1 MNSQPWGS
9 VLLCL
14 LPPLLLPGRHHGG
27 NSSGTL
33 GAVCVVW
40 QRHPMST
47 VEHGRLPCALEHDPG
62 GRERRAPGRSPP
74 WTDVLPSLGVV
85 GPHHGSLGTSCVP
98 GRGPVHMLCGWAI
111 FKSGSWWVPQCGG
124 GWKWERWAPSASA
137 PGPAGSFYTTLAAQ
151 SDLTRTTTALLL
163 GQSLRKGNGF
173 RADSPGL
180 TQETLW
186 APEAGLEQPSQ
197 HCGH

>member
-1 MNSQPWGS
+1 MLSCSHSKMRSQRRGLVALDPGLSNPGCIPGQPTSSSPTSMALRSRSPGLPLPFCWTRSTPTHESPALGLSS
-9 VLLCL
+9 VV
-14 LPPLLLPGRHHGG
+14 PSAPSPAAWHRGG

-62 GRERRAPGRSPP
+62 GRERRAPGRSLP

-85 GPHHGSLGTSCVP
+85 GPHHGSLGTSCAP

-111 FKSGSWWVPQCGG
+111 LQSGSWWAPQCG
-124 GWKWERWAPSASA
+124 R
-137 PGPAGSFYTTLAAQ
+137 
-151 SDLTRTTTALLL
+151 
-163 GQSLRKGNGF
+163 
-173 RADSPGL
+173 
-180 TQETLW
+180 
-186 APEAGLEQPSQ
+186 
-197 HCGH
+197 